1 MILRAE
7 RPQDHSLF
15 LVFRGAC
22 QVALQQL
29 YSFQEAAAALRE
41 LAEAHAQQDPTFHSS
56 IAYARLTAQEA
67 IAKLGITATGTAV
80 LTQAVVTAV
89 SYSLDLYRGDI
100 TVEEFRDLIVAAAVS
115 TGIAAPV
122 FFLIFIAV
130 LALFP
135 ELALLLSAPAVV
147 AGFNALFGMGI
158 AIPII
163 QSLMRHIEAGGFGD
177 EVAVGYQN
185 LMATAEPLLEPKS
198 SAT

>member
-1 MILRAE
+1 M
-7 RPQDHSLF
+7 
-15 LVFRGAC
+15 
-22 QVALQQL
+22 
-29 YSFQEAAAALRE
+29 
-41 LAEAHAQQDPTFHSS
+41 
-56 IAYARLTAQEA
+56 
-67 IAKLGITATGTAV
+67 
-80 LTQAVVTAV
+80 
-89 SYSLDLYRGDI
+89 
-100 TVEEFRDLIVAAAVS
+100 AAAVS
-115 TGIAAPV
+115 TGVAAPV

-185 LMATAEPLLEPKS
+185 LMATAEPLLEPTA